1 MTRRVV
7 YRKSETSKQQVLDA
21 ALRVFSERGVG
32 NATVQDVADAAG
44 MSKGAVHYHFE
55 SKDDLIIQAMRH
67 ACARITERVQSV
79 FEQPGL
85 PLERVRRA
93 IAEMWA
99 VRAEGTPEIRVVLD
113 VMMRAIHDPTLKKAV
128 GDVLR
133 NARQQVVDVGLNGLC
148 EMGLKPRVPIH
159 LVPRLMLASLDGLA
173 IHNLFDPASSEDVE
187 EMLKAV
193 ERITLALFELPGT

>member
-1 MTRRVV
+1 M
-7 YRKSETSKQQVLDA
+7 LDA
-21 ALRVFSERGVG
+21 GLRVFAQRGVA

-55 SKDDLIIQAMRH
+55 SKDDLIIQVMQH
-67 ACARITERVQSV
+67 ACKNITGRVHAV
-79 FEQPGL
+79 FEQPGM

-99 VRAEGTPEIRVVLD
+99 VRAEGTPEIRVLLD
-113 VMMRAIHDPTLKKAV
+113 VMMRALHEPKLKKAV
-128 GDVLR
+128 GDVIR
-133 NARQQVVDVGLNGLC
+133 NARQQVVEVGLNGLC
-148 EMGLKPRVPIH
+148 EMGLKPRVPIQ

-173 IHNLFDPASSEDVE
+173 LHNLFDPASSEDVE

-193 ERITLALFELPGT
+193 ERITLALFEIPGT

>member
-7 YRKSETSKQQVLDA
+7 YRKSETSRQQVLDA
-21 ALRVFSERGVG
+21 ALRVFAERGAG

-55 SKDDLIIQAMRH
+55 SKDDLIGQVLQH
-67 ACARITERVQSV
+67 ACKRITERVHAV
-79 FEQPGL
+79 FQQPGL

-113 VMMRAIHDPTLKKAV
+113 VMMRAVHDPSLKKAV
-128 GDVLR
+128 GDVIR
-133 NARQQVVDVGLNGLC
+133 NARQQVIEVGINGLC
-148 EMGLKPRVPIH
+148 EMGLKPRVPIE
-159 LVPRLMLASLDGLA
+159 LVPRLMLATLDGLA
-173 IHNLFDPASSEDVE
+173 IHNLFDPASSEDVDA
-187 EMLKAV
+187 MLTAV

>member
-1 MTRRVV
+1 
-7 YRKSETSKQQVLDA
+7 
-21 ALRVFSERGVG
+21 
-32 NATVQDVADAAG
+32 
-44 MSKGAVHYHFE
+44 
-55 SKDDLIIQAMRH
+55 MRH
-67 ACARITERVQSV
+67 ACKRITERVQAV

-93 IAEMWA
+93 IAEMWM
-99 VRAEGTPEIRVVLD
+99 VRAEGTPEIRVLLD
-113 VMMRAIHDPTLKKAV
+113 VMMRAIHDPVLKKAV

-133 NARQQVVDVGLNGLC
+133 NAREQVVEVGLNGLC
-148 EMGLKPRVPIH
+148 DMGLKPRVPIH